1 MSGGEAV
8 YYIAIAAAAAGA
20 LVEADNANIEA
31 LERAR
36 ILEQELKTEELRA
49 IEQENERLI
58 NLRLANDLISA
69 NAGGIDAY
77 ASPSL
82 VAARKF
88 NFRMFA
94 EDQAAAQLNLQTT
107 RANTSAQIRIFN
119 RNSRVAIQTGIL
131 SAISTVG
138 MGLSKGSLLYG
149 PDKGLSVPTGKK
161 ALSGSGIN
169 KKLGVGILD
178 TPGGTGALA

>member
-8 YYIAIAAAAAGA
+8 YYIAVAAAAAGA

-49 IEQENERLI
+49 LDEENQRLI
-58 NLRLANDLISA
+58 DLRLANDLISV
-69 NAGGIDAY
+69 NAGGVGAY
-77 ASPSL
+77 SSPSL
-82 VAARKF
+82 MAARKF
-88 NFRMFA
+88 NFRMF
-94 EDQAAAQLNLQTT
+94 DQDQQNAQLNLATT
-107 RANTSAQIRIFN
+107 RASASAQIRIFN

-138 MGLSKGSLLYG
+138 MGLSKGALLKKPSG
-149 PDKGLSVPTGKK
+149 ALKVPTGG
-161 ALSGSGIN
+161 AGGIN
-169 KKLGVGILD
+169 ATHGVGILD
-178 TPGGTGALA
+178 TPGGTGALS